1 MPDLSRELHS
11 IAQRVA
17 ILEAASGPEKDDET
31 LQRYYYGKGGLD
43 YRDKL
48 LEALGGLPRDYT
60 AVEAFQRLLATFPD
74 DYPGK

>member
-1 MPDLSRELHS
+1 MPDLSRELHT

-17 ILEAASGPEKDDET
+17 VLEAANSPEKDDET

-48 LEALGGLPRDYT
+48 MEVMGALPKDYT
-60 AVEAFQRLLATFPD
+60 AMEAFQLLLGTYPD